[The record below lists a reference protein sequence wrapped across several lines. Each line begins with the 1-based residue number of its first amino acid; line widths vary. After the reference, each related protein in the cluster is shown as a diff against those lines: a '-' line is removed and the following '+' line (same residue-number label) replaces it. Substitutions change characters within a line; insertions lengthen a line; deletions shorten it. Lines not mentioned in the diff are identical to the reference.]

1 MPVASLSPSESRL
14 PAVRRAPRGAA
25 WAWPMLLA
33 LAFTT
38 AVAAWL
44 QWSDNRD
51 AEDERAT
58 LIADALTLD
67 SRITAWLGEEQ
78 ERIAALATR
87 LPDVGNPAMGE
98 ASLIRD
104 TTVSAGLRRL
114 WISATVLDA
123 SNRIVAH
130 VPTQTPRGGV
140 PAASAGLDE
149 GGLTAHL
156 SAPVRGGGRLV
167 VRFAPTS
174 LLRLTVPWW
183 LARRYDVRLVD
194 GLGQLIAGSGD
205 PRPAPGRASHR
216 VTVEPALADT
226 WLELTSR
233 ELRVP
238 WWHTLPLALMAVF
251 LALTAAATW
260 TLRRQMREVGRA
272 EAQWRTEAAWRRAI
286 EDALTVGLRGR
297 DMEGRVMH
305 VNRAF
310 CDLVGLPPE
319 QLLGRLPPMPY
330 WPPDSLESSM
340 QRHMRN
346 MAGGA
351 PREGYETRWVRP
363 DGSLLDVM
371 VFEAPLVDAL
381 GEQVGWM
388 GSIIDITARK
398 RSEERDRR
406 QVETLA
412 TQARLTTLGEVASAL
427 AHQLNQPLT
436 AIAGYNAGVLRA
448 LESAGY
454 ADRMVLGAVRRLG
467 EQAAEAGRIVQRIRG
482 FLTRRAPQR
491 ESCDVAAIAQRALGL
506 LQRDLQRQ
514 RVTVQ
519 VDIEAGLPAVFADP
533 VLIEQVLI
541 NLLRNAA
548 DELLAAAVAAPRIRV
563 SAESV
568 GDGSGAGAS
577 GVRIS
582 VDDNGPGLRGRRID
596 ELSAP
601 FYSTKSDG
609 MGMGLAICRSV
620 VEAHR
625 GALLAQDSPLPGFEG
640 GARLAFALPLVGE
653 DGASSGLEAAA

>member
-1 MPVASLSPSESRL
+1 
-14 PAVRRAPRGAA
+14 
-25 WAWPMLLA
+25 MLLA
-33 LAFTT
+33 LAFTA

-51 AEDERAT
+51 AEDDRAT
-58 LIADALTLD
+58 LIADTLTLD
-67 SRITAWLGEEQ
+67 SRITAWLAAEQ
-78 ERIAALATR
+78 GRIAALAAG
-87 LPDVGNPAMGE
+87 LP
-98 ASLIRD
+98 ASLDEATLLRAA
-104 TTVSAGLRRL
+104 TAASGLQRL

-130 VPTQTPRGGV
+130 VPGQAPPSGA

-156 SAPVRGGGRLV
+156 SAPVSGGGRLV
-167 VRFAPTS
+167 VRFAPAS
-174 LLRLTVPWW
+174 VLRLTLPWW

-194 GLGQLIAGSGD
+194 GLGQWIAGSGD
-205 PRPAPGRASHR
+205 PHPAPGSNSHR
-216 VTVEPALADT
+216 VTLEPALADT
-226 WLELTSR
+226 WLELSSR
-233 ELRVP
+233 EVRVP
-238 WWHTLPLALMAVF
+238 WWRTLPLALMAVF
-251 LALTAAATW
+251 LLLTAAATW

-297 DMEGRVMH
+297 DLDGRLMH

-330 WPPDSLESSM
+330 WPADGLEASM
-340 QRHMRN
+340 QRHVRN

-388 GSIIDITARK
+388 GSVIDITARK
-398 RSEERDRR
+398 KSEERERR

-412 TQARLTTLGEVASAL
+412 TQARLTTLGEVAAAL

-454 ADRMVLGAVRRLG
+454 ADRLVLGAVRRLG

-491 ESCDVAAIAQRALGL
+491 EACDAAAIVQRALGL
-506 LQRDLQRQ
+506 LRRDLQRQ
-514 RVTVQ
+514 HIAVEVA
-519 VDIEAGLPAVFADP
+519 VEAGLPLVDVDP

-548 DELLAAAVAAPRIRV
+548 DELLAAAVAAPCIRLGAV
-563 SAESV
+563 AERDSTGAV
-568 GDGSGAGAS
+568 G

-582 VDDNGPGLRGRRID
+582 VDDNGRGLRGRRID

-601 FYSTKSDG
+601 FYSTKADG

-620 VEAHR
+620 IEAHR
-625 GALLAQDSPLPGFEG
+625 GALVAQDSPLPGFEG
-640 GARLAFALPLVGE
+640 GARLAFGLVLAE
-653 DGASSGLEAAA
+653 ESASPSAIEAAAGPAL

>member
-1 MPVASLSPSESRL
+1 
-14 PAVRRAPRGAA
+14 
-25 WAWPMLLA
+25 
-33 LAFTT
+33 
-38 AVAAWL
+38 
-44 QWSDNRD
+44 
-51 AEDERAT
+51 
-58 LIADALTLD
+58 
-67 SRITAWLGEEQ
+67 
-78 ERIAALATR
+78 
-87 LPDVGNPAMGE
+87 
-98 ASLIRD
+98 
-104 TTVSAGLRRL
+104 
-114 WISATVLDA
+114 
-123 SNRIVAH
+123 
-130 VPTQTPRGGV
+130 
-140 PAASAGLDE
+140 
-149 GGLTAHL
+149 
-156 SAPVRGGGRLV
+156 
-167 VRFAPTS
+167 
-174 LLRLTVPWW
+174 
-183 LARRYDVRLVD
+183 
-194 GLGQLIAGSGD
+194 
-205 PRPAPGRASHR
+205 
-216 VTVEPALADT
+216 
-226 WLELTSR
+226 
-233 ELRVP
+233 
-238 WWHTLPLALMAVF
+238 
-251 LALTAAATW
+251 
-260 TLRRQMREVGRA
+260 
-272 EAQWRTEAAWRRAI
+272 
-286 EDALTVGLRGR
+286 LTVGLRGR
-297 DMEGRVMH
+297 DMQGRLMH

-330 WPPDSLESSM
+330 WPPDGVEASM

-388 GSIIDITARK
+388 GSIVDITARK
-398 RSEERDRR
+398 RSEERERR

-448 LESAGY
+448 LEASGY

-491 ESCDVAAIAQRALGL
+491 ESCDAGAIVQRALGL
-506 LQRDLQRQ
+506 LRRDLQRQ
-514 RVTVQ
+514 HIAVQ
-519 VDIEAGLPAVFADP
+519 VVIEADLPAVYADP

-548 DELLAAAVAAPRIRV
+548 DELVAAAVAAPCIRIG
-563 SAESV
+563 AEAAGERSM
-568 GDGSGAGAS
+568 AGAT
-577 GVRIS
+577 GVRLS

-601 FYSTKSDG
+601 FYSTKTEG

-620 VEAHR
+620 VEAHY

-640 GARLAFALPLVGE
+640 GARLAFTLPLMDAGE
-653 DGASSGLEAAA
+653 AAAALEAAA

>member
-1 MPVASLSPSESRL
+1 
-14 PAVRRAPRGAA
+14 
-25 WAWPMLLA
+25 
-33 LAFTT
+33 
-38 AVAAWL
+38 
-44 QWSDNRD
+44 
-51 AEDERAT
+51 
-58 LIADALTLD
+58 
-67 SRITAWLGEEQ
+67 
-78 ERIAALATR
+78 
-87 LPDVGNPAMGE
+87 
-98 ASLIRD
+98 
-104 TTVSAGLRRL
+104 
-114 WISATVLDA
+114 
-123 SNRIVAH
+123 
-130 VPTQTPRGGV
+130 
-140 PAASAGLDE
+140 
-149 GGLTAHL
+149 
-156 SAPVRGGGRLV
+156 
-167 VRFAPTS
+167 
-174 LLRLTVPWW
+174 
-183 LARRYDVRLVD
+183 
-194 GLGQLIAGSGD
+194 
-205 PRPAPGRASHR
+205 
-216 VTVEPALADT
+216 
-226 WLELTSR
+226 
-233 ELRVP
+233 
-238 WWHTLPLALMAVF
+238 MAVF
-251 LALTAAATW
+251 LLLTAAATW

-297 DMEGRVMH
+297 DLDGRLMH

-330 WPPDSLESSM
+330 WPADGLEASM
-340 QRHMRN
+340 QRHVRN

-388 GSIIDITARK
+388 GSVIDITARK
-398 RSEERDRR
+398 KSEERERR

-412 TQARLTTLGEVASAL
+412 TQARLTTLGEVAAAL

-454 ADRMVLGAVRRLG
+454 ADRLVLGAVRRLG

-491 ESCDVAAIAQRALGL
+491 EACDAAAIVQRALGL
-506 LQRDLQRQ
+506 LRRDLQRQ
-514 RVTVQ
+514 HIAVEVA
-519 VDIEAGLPAVFADP
+519 VEAGLPLVDVDP

-548 DELLAAAVAAPRIRV
+548 DELLAAAVAAPCIRLGAV
-563 SAESV
+563 AERDSTGAV
-568 GDGSGAGAS
+568 G

-582 VDDNGPGLRGRRID
+582 VDDNGRGLRGRRID

-601 FYSTKSDG
+601 FYSTKADG

-620 VEAHR
+620 IEAHR
-625 GALLAQDSPLPGFEG
+625 GALVAQDSPLPGFEG
-640 GARLAFALPLVGE
+640 GARLAFGLVLAE
-653 DGASSGLEAAA
+653 ESASPSAIEAAAGPAL

>member
-1 MPVASLSPSESRL
+1 
-14 PAVRRAPRGAA
+14 
-25 WAWPMLLA
+25 MLLA
-33 LAFTT
+33 LAFTA

-44 QWSDNRD
+44 QWSEGRD

-58 LIADALTLD
+58 LD
-67 SRITAWLGEEQ
+67 SRITVWLSQEQ
-78 ERIAALATR
+78 ERIATLAAA
-87 LPDVGNPAMGE
+87 LPDMAHGSGWPVVDEAALMGQP
-98 ASLIRD
+98 
-104 TTVSAGLRRL
+104 TVTAGLQRL

-123 SNRIVAH
+123 GNRIVAH
-130 VPTQTPRGGV
+130 VPTQAQRAGA
-140 PAASAGLDE
+140 PAASAGLDD

-156 SAPVRGGGRLV
+156 SAPVSGGGRLV
-167 VRFAPTS
+167 VRFAPAS

-183 LARRYDVRLVD
+183 LARRYEVRLVD
-194 GLGQLIAGSGD
+194 GLGQLIAGSPE
-205 PRPAPGRASHR
+205 PRPSPGRASHR

-238 WWHTLPLALMAVF
+238 WW
-251 LALTAAATW
+251 
-260 TLRRQMREVGRA
+260 
-272 EAQWRTEAAWRRAI
+272 RTEAAWRRAI

-297 DMEGRVMH
+297 DMQGRLMH

-330 WPPDSLESSM
+330 WPPDGQEAGM
-340 QRHMRN
+340 RRHLRN

-363 DGSLLDVM
+363 DGSTLDVM
-371 VFEAPLVDAL
+371 VFEA
-381 GEQVGWM
+381 
-388 GSIIDITARK
+388 
-398 RSEERDRR
+398 
-406 QVETLA
+406 
-412 TQARLTTLGEVASAL
+412 AL

-491 ESCDVAAIAQRALGL
+491 ESCDAAAIVQHALGL
-506 LQRDLQRQ
+506 LRRDLQRQ
-514 RVTVQ
+514 HIAVQ
-519 VDIEAGLPAVFADP
+519 VAVDADLPAVYADP

-548 DELLAAAVAAPRIRV
+548 DELVAAGVAQPCVRVGAAAAA
-563 SAESV
+563 
-568 GDGSGAGAS
+568 DGAG
-577 GVRIS
+577 GVQIA

-601 FYSTKSDG
+601 FYSTKADG

-620 VEAHR
+620 VEAHH

-640 GARLAFALPLVGE
+640 GARLVFALPVMGVA
-653 DGASSGLEAAA
+653 DAAPTTQAAA

>member
-1 MPVASLSPSESRL
+1 M
-14 PAVRRAPRGAA
+14 PRGAA

-33 LAFTT
+33 LAFTA

-44 QWSDNRD
+44 QWSDD
-51 AEDERAT
+51 HDVEDERAT
-58 LIADALTLD
+58 LIADTLTLD
-67 SRITAWLGEEQ
+67 SRITTWLTEEQ
-78 ERIAALATR
+78 GRIDALAATLPEVGKPASGEAALLQDA
-87 LPDVGNPAMGE
+87 
-98 ASLIRD
+98 
-104 TTVSAGLRRL
+104 TVSAGLRRL
-114 WISATVLDA
+114 WISVTLLDA
-123 SNRIVAH
+123 GNRIVAQ
-130 VPTQTPRGGV
+130 VPVQAPRANV
-140 PAASAGLDE
+140 PAASAGLDD

-194 GLGQLIAGSGD
+194 GLDQLIAGSGD
-205 PRPAPGRASHR
+205 PRPASGHASHR

-233 ELRVP
+233 DAHVP

-260 TLRRQMREVGRA
+260 TLRRQMHEVGRA

-297 DMEGRVMH
+297 DMQGRLMH

-330 WPPDSLESSM
+330 WPPDGLEASM

-363 DGSLLDVM
+363 DGSTLDVM

-388 GSIIDITARK
+388 GSVIDVTARK
-398 RSEERDRR
+398 QSEERERR

-448 LESAGY
+448 LENSGY
-454 ADRMVLGAVRRLG
+454 ADSMVLGAVRRLG

-491 ESCDVAAIAQRALGL
+491 ESCDAAAIVQRALAL
-506 LQRDLQRQ
+506 LRQDLQRQ
-514 RVTVQ
+514 RITVQ
-519 VDIEAGLPAVFADP
+519 VVVEAQLPAVHADP

-548 DELLAAAVAAPRIRV
+548 DELTAAGVAAPCIRV
-563 SAESV
+563 GAEAVRDDSGDSRASA
-568 GDGSGAGAS
+568 G

-601 FYSTKSDG
+601 FYSTKAGG

-620 VEAHR
+620 VEAHH
-625 GALLAQDSPLPGFEG
+625 GALLALNSPLPGFEG
-640 GARLAFALPLVGE
+640 GARLAFTLPLVGAE
-653 DGASSGLEAAA
+653 PVAPAAPGLQAAA